1 MNVSYD
7 FSDKV
12 AVVTGAASGIGRGIA
27 TALARS
33 GARVALLDINLE
45 QAEEAAKECE
55 ALGSPKALAFHADI
69 TSSDDLNAARDGVLE
84 AFSTVHFL
92 ISHAGVATVPG
103 LKVNP
108 FTPPIQNLPI
118 EHWKTL
124 YDYNL
129 FGAVRVVHA
138 FLDILKANQDGRLLF
153 TSSVAAYK
161 AGSKKPHYHS
171 SKMALISFAKSM
183 AQECGPYNI
192 NVNVVNPGFVYTN
205 IYKNLIN
212 VVQNPAWGPAY
223 KDCKTSE
230 EALNVMAR
238 SQGAFLQR
246 AQTVEDVAQAFLWLC
261 SDGAREITGQVI
273 NVDSGYI
280 V

>member
-12 AVVTGAASGIGRGIA
+12 DVVTGDASGIGRGIA

-84 AFSTVHFL
+84 AFGTVHFL

-108 FTPPIQNLPI
+108 FPPPIQNLPI

-171 SKMALISFAKSM
+171 SKMALISFATAPTS
-183 AQECGPYNI
+183 
-192 NVNVVNPGFVYTN
+192 
-205 IYKNLIN
+205 
-212 VVQNPAWGPAY
+212 PAPMLSASVCFLPITVRGLPIFSVSPVRALTREAPA
-223 KDCKTSE
+223 
-230 EALNVMAR
+230 
-238 SQGAFLQR
+238 
-246 AQTVEDVAQAFLWLC
+246 
-261 SDGAREITGQVI
+261 VI
-273 NVDSGYI
+273 LPLTTRR
-280 V
+280 

>member
-84 AFSTVHFL
+84 AFGTVHFL

-108 FTPPIQNLPI
+108 FT
-118 EHWKTL
+118 HRTL
-124 YDYNL
+124 EDPVRLQSVRGRPGRPRL
-129 FGAVRVVHA
+129 FGHPEGQSGRPSAVH
-138 FLDILKANQDGRLLF
+138 LIGSRL
-153 TSSVAAYK
+153 
-161 AGSKKPHYHS
+161 
-171 SKMALISFAKSM
+171 
-183 AQECGPYNI
+183 
-192 NVNVVNPGFVYTN
+192 
-205 IYKNLIN
+205 
-212 VVQNPAWGPAY
+212 
-223 KDCKTSE
+223 
-230 EALNVMAR
+230 
-238 SQGAFLQR
+238 
-246 AQTVEDVAQAFLWLC
+246 
-261 SDGAREITGQVI
+261 
-273 NVDSGYI
+273 
-280 V
+280 

>member
-1 MNVSYD
+1 M
-7 FSDKV
+7 
-12 AVVTGAASGIGRGIA
+12 
-27 TALARS
+27 
-33 GARVALLDINLE
+33 
-45 QAEEAAKECE
+45 
-55 ALGSPKALAFHADI
+55 
-69 TSSDDLNAARDGVLE
+69 
-84 AFSTVHFL
+84 
-92 ISHAGVATVPG
+92 
-103 LKVNP
+103 NP
-108 FTPPIQNLPI
+108 FSPPIHNLPI